1 MKTLA
6 RGFTLIEMLIVLA
19 IMGILLAIGVFN
31 FQNFTAQQRVNEAQ
45 QVVAQT
51 LNRARAE
58 ARKNS
63 TDQFLTW
70 TSSSISI
77 NGSSVSIPNGVTL
90 TTTNFSTGLGYSAP
104 YGRTIGTTGAI
115 LNSGGIFTLT
125 GVMGKGAQVKV
136 VGVTGKVIR
145 DAL

>member
-45 QVVAQT
+45 QVIAQT

-63 TDQFLTW
+63 TNQLLTW
-70 TSSSISI
+70 TTTSISI
-77 NGSSVSIPNGVTL
+77 NGVAAKIPNGVTL
-90 TTTNFSTGLGYSAP
+90 ATSDFSTGLGYSAP
-104 YGRTIGTTGAI
+104 YGRTIRTNGAI

-125 GVMGKGAQVKV
+125 GTMGKGARVKV

-145 DAL
+145 DVL